1 LANRPIIWKPLP
13 GLPHI
18 KIVIAFIAN
27 YRTSKH
33 ARFRVERCDGRHKLG
48 FEYPIIFWTPRDVQS
63 PDRLVQKIALTVV
76 VDQADNSI

>member
-48 FEYPIIFWTPRDVQS
+48 FEYPIIFWTPWARS
-63 PDRLVQKIALTVV
+63 ALLNLPRPLMVGAFSV
-76 VDQADNSI
+76 HG